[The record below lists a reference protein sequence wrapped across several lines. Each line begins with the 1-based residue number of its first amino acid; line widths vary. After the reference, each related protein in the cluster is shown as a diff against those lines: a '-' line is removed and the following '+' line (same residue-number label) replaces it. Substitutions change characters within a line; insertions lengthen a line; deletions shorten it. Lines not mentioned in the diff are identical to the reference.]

1 MLNVRY
7 LAVFRTI
14 MQMGTVSGAS
24 RILNVSQPALTK
36 SLQLLEARLGVIL
49 FERIKGKLYPTPDAE
64 LLMPEVEKLF
74 GMLRS
79 IEHMANEVKHGQ
91 VGRIVLAAVPTLAAT
106 ILPEAVARFK
116 RDHPQVAIEILSL
129 STRMVIQEV
138 SNNQA
143 DIGLVD
149 VQLGDDY
156 FETIPLCQA
165 QIGCIVRTDN
175 PLALLDSI
183 SPSDLAGRE
192 LITFADDTLSGAMI
206 RSAFEEQKVEFPRT
220 LIVNQTL
227 VASALVKSLDGVALV
242 DPFLAISNPVS
253 DVKVIPFKPTR
264 EIKPCMILPPERP
277 QSVVG
282 DLFLTTLKK
291 TMNELIS
298 RSALLRS
305 A

>member
-36 SLQLLEARLGVIL
+36 SLQLLETRLGVVL
-49 FERIKGKLYPTPDAE
+49 FERIKGKLYPTPDAQ
-64 LLMPEVEKLF
+64 LLMPEVERLF

-106 ILPEAVARFK
+106 ILPEAVARF
-116 RDHPQVAIEILSL
+116 RREHPKVAIEILSL
-129 STRMVIQEV
+129 STSVVMQEV

-149 VQLGDDY
+149 VQFGEDY
-156 FETIPLCQA
+156 FETIPLCHA
-165 QIGCIVRTDN
+165 QIGCVVRADN
-175 PLALLDSI
+175 PLAELEFVT
-183 SPSDLAGRE
+183 PAHLAGQE
-192 LITFADDTLSGAMI
+192 LITFADDTLSGTMI
-206 RSAFEEQKVEFPRT
+206 RSAFEECKVSFPRT

-227 VASALVKSLDGVALV
+227 VACALVKSLDGVALV
-242 DPFLAISNPVS
+242 DPFPLISAQPG
-253 DVKVIPFKPTR
+253 DVKVLPFRPIR

-277 QSVVG
+277 QSVVS

-291 TMNELIS
+291 TMNDLMS
-298 RSALLRS
+298 RSSLLR
-305 A
+305 AV